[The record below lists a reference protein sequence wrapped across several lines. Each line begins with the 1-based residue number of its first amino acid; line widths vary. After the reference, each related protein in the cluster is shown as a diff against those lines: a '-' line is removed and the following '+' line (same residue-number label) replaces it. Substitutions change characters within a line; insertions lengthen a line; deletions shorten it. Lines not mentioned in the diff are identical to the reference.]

1 MVFVKTMFI
10 QILRVASLD
19 AEILCCKDK
28 ELQRNIRLLGL
39 WLRMH
44 IQISLN
50 WKIMT
55 LDFIHKDCHHS
66 MSKDK
71 KLQNSFLVVYKVKD
85 EIKHDITRA
94 GSKVE
99 IFDHYYDNYDGV
111 VSITW
116 TDGIVDPR
124 TYLNSKSTS
133 SKKTPERKKRKREDK
148 KDG

>member
-1 MVFVKTMFI
+1 M
-10 QILRVASLD
+10 S
-19 AEILCCKDK
+19 
-28 ELQRNIRLLGL
+28 
-39 WLRMH
+39 
-44 IQISLN
+44 
-50 WKIMT
+50 

-71 KLQNSFLVVYKVKD
+71 KLPKDSFLVVYKVKE

-116 TDGIVDPR
+116 TEGIVDPR
-124 TYLNSKSTS
+124 TYLKSKTTS
-133 SKKTPERKKRKREDK
+133 SKKPAERTKRKREDK

>member
-1 MVFVKTMFI
+1 MQMVNILKENCDPSKDNNEQLPYNAYLI
-10 QILRVASLD
+10 QYKVG
-19 AEILCCKDK
+19 DK
-28 ELQRNIRLLGL
+28 EELKWDLVMG
-39 WLRMH
+39 
-44 IQISLN
+44 
-50 WKIMT
+50 
-55 LDFIHKDCHHS
+55 HKQS
-66 MSKDK
+66 
-71 KLQNSFLVVYKVKD
+71 
-85 EIKHDITRA
+85 
-94 GSKVE
+94 E

>member
-1 MVFVKTMFI
+1 
-10 QILRVASLD
+10 
-19 AEILCCKDK
+19 
-28 ELQRNIRLLGL
+28 
-39 WLRMH
+39 
-44 IQISLN
+44 
-50 WKIMT
+50 MT
-55 LDFIHKDCHHS
+55 LDVIHKECDS
-66 MSKDK
+66 NLSKDK
-71 KLQNSFLVVYKVKD
+71 KLPKDSFLVVYKVKD

>member
-1 MVFVKTMFI
+1 M
-10 QILRVASLD
+10 S
-19 AEILCCKDK
+19 
-28 ELQRNIRLLGL
+28 
-39 WLRMH
+39 
-44 IQISLN
+44 
-50 WKIMT
+50 

-71 KLQNSFLVVYKVKD
+71 KLPKGIRDRVYKVKD

>member
-1 MVFVKTMFI
+1 MNIDVN
-10 QILRVASLD
+10 AD
-19 AEILCCKDK
+19 
-28 ELQRNIRLLGL
+28 ELKNL
-39 WLRMH
+39 
-44 IQISLN
+44 
-50 WKIMT
+50 K
-55 LDFIHKDCHHS
+55 K
-66 MSKDK
+66 KYK
-71 KLQNSFLVVYKVKD
+71 KLRKYMRSSLY

-99 IFDHYYDNYDGV
+99 LFDYYYDNYDGV